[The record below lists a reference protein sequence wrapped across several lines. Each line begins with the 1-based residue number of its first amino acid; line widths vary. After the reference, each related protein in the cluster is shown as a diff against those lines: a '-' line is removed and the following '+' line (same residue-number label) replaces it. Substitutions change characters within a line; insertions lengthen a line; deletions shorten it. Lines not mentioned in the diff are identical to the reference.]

1 MKKFCEQKWQQ
12 YGKFECIMLKSRVF
26 IFHCD
31 SEEMKT
37 CILNQ
42 SLWPFASKMLFIK
55 PWTQDIDLCKEDM
68 DSVPIW
74 IRFPALKLYYYTGK
88 GLIKFTSY
96 VGRPLYTDG
105 MTAKQ
110 ERLFFARVSM
120 KVKMDHKLPDFIPY
134 VNEFGTLEHQKMDYE
149 WLPPWCKG
157 CCRFGHLEKF
167 CPKKFVTK
175 IIWVPKKK
183 VDSNEPTLEVESV
196 LPMLKTLKVSME
208 ILLNLVL
215 CSGMKKNKT

>member
-1 MKKFCEQKWQQ
+1 
-12 YGKFECIMLKSRVF
+12 
-26 IFHCD
+26 
-31 SEEMKT
+31 
-37 CILNQ
+37 
-42 SLWPFASKMLFIK
+42 
-55 PWTQDIDLCKEDM
+55 
-68 DSVPIW
+68 
-74 IRFPALKLYYYTGK
+74 
-88 GLIKFTSY
+88 
-96 VGRPLYTDG
+96 
-105 MTAKQ
+105 
-110 ERLFFARVSM
+110 
-120 KVKMDHKLPDFIPY
+120 
-134 VNEFGTLEHQKMDYE
+134 MDYE

-175 IIWVPKKK
+175 ISWVPKKK